1 MKNFYNVNIRLFVV
15 LMICC
20 ISPFGFAQITIT
32 STDILN
38 LIGSSQVNI
47 EDERFS
53 IPVNVGSPG
62 ANQIWDF
69 RSMDVQDTLI
79 YQSEFLSPGQTAY
92 ADSFPQANFVQHVT
106 DLNPDL
112 DESFEFFGYLEVAS
126 SFIANIGFAS
136 VYSQTNPPQ
145 DTIIFS
151 YDDNSVS
158 PLPLNFNDT
167 WTEASNDTT
176 FLGPDTSFY
185 FLTIDTTIT
194 LVDAWGTVQ
203 LDIGD
208 FECLRIRDDVKTI
221 NKTIFNGSVISSSE
235 EVYIQYTWVSKA
247 HYEVASIQ
255 SQSGNTD
262 PLFTDAAGYGYMVS
276 AVTGIDDRGGETA
289 ASGFALSQNYPN
301 PFNPTTTISFELP
314 VASDIR
320 LEVFDITG
328 KRVETLVAERLES
341 GAHEVVFDASHLPSG
356 LYLYQLKGDGI
367 NLVKRMV
374 LLK

>member
-106 DLNPDL
+106 DLNPDP

>member
-1 MKNFYNVNIRLFVV
+1 MKKFYKANMWLVAF
-15 LMICC
+15 LMVY
-20 ISPFGFAQITIT
+20 SFSTVGFAQITIT
-32 STDILN
+32 SSDILG
-38 LIGSSQVNI
+38 LIGTSQVSI

-53 IPVNVGSPG
+53 IPVNVGLPG

-79 YQSEFLSPGQTAY
+79 YRSEFLSPGQTAY

-106 DLNPDL
+106 DLDPDPGS
-112 DESFEFFGYLEVAS
+112 SFEFYGYLEVAS
-126 SFIANIGFAS
+126 SSISNIGFAS
-136 VYSQTNPPQ
+136 VFSQTNPPM
-145 DTIIFS
+145 DTTIFS

-167 WTEASNDTT
+167 WTEVSSDTT

-185 FLTIDTTIT
+185 FLSIDSTVT

-221 NKTIFNGSVISSSE
+221 NKTILNGSVISSSE
-235 EVYIQYTWVSKA
+235 EVYIQYSWVSKSN
-247 HYEVASIQ
+247 YEVANIQ

-262 PLFTDAAGYGYMVS
+262 PLFTDASGYGYLIS
-276 AVTGIDDRGGETA
+276 TVTGIDDRGGETVS
-289 ASGFALSQNYPN
+289 SGFALSQNYPN

-328 KRVETLVAERLES
+328 KRVETLVADRLES
-341 GAHEVVFDASHLPSG
+341 GVHEVVFDASHLPSG
-356 LYLYQLKGDGI
+356 FYLYQLKGDRI
-367 NLVKRMV
+367 NLVKRMI

>member
-1 MKNFYNVNIRLFVV
+1 MRNFYNANIRFFVV

-20 ISPFGFAQITIT
+20 FSPFGFAQITIT

-106 DLNPDL
+106 DLDPDSV
-112 DESFEFFGYLEVAS
+112 DSFEFYGYLEVAG

-136 VYSQTNPPQ
+136 VYSQTNPPM
-145 DTIIFS
+145 DTTIFS

-167 WTEASNDTT
+167 WTEASTDTT

-185 FLTIDTTIT
+185 FVNIDTTIS

-235 EVYIQYTWVSKA
+235 EVYIQYIWVSKA
-247 HYEVASIQ
+247 HFEVASIQ

-262 PLFTDAAGYGYMVS
+262 PLFTDASGYGYMIS
-276 AVTGIDDRGGETA
+276 AVTGINERGGETA

-314 VASDIR
+314 VATDIR
-320 LEVFDITG
+320 LAVFDITG

-341 GAHEVVFDASHLPSG
+341 GTHEVVFDASHLPSG
-356 LYLYQLKGDGI
+356 LYLYQLKGDGT
-367 NLVKRMV
+367 NLVKRMI